1 MLNLNVNH
9 LILFVIVRKLGIF
22 RSALSYYHDSVV
34 IKSRTMLKNGTMTN
48 VRDARER

>member
-9 LILFVIVRKLGIF
+9 LIF

-34 IKSRTMLKNGTMTN
+34 IRLRTMLKNGTMTN